1 MAALKK
7 NQTPRNEK
15 FLAWVRGQDS
25 CVSRDYANVVTHH
38 VRMYGWGGMGI
49 KPSDYRVV
57 PLTHAEHLR
66 LHHHGEASFWEEV
79 GIDPRSV
86 IAANMLVYLRDV
98 MHEPYAVD
106 NAEALAGLGYDGMIE
121 ALESKVISLSKF
133 H

>member
-7 NQTPRNEK
+7 QTPRNEK

-38 VRMYGWGGMGI
+38 VRLYGWGGMGI

-57 PLTHAEHLR
+57 PLTYGEHLR
-66 LHHHGEASFWEEV
+66 LHQHGEAAFWEEV

-98 MHEPYAVD
+98 MHEPFAMY
-106 NAEALAGLGYDGMIE
+106 NAEALAGLGYNAMIE
-121 ALESKVISLSKF
+121 ALEIRGTT
-133 H
+133 